1 MAPQRGLTLLEMLV
15 ALVIL
20 SSVMAIASS
29 AYSYYATGFNDR
41 GERFNEQFQLLRKRT
56 IWQDQLASA
65 FYYYVEVLPNNF
77 RPYFQ
82 GSAKEISWM
91 TTNSLLEPG
100 RVARSWLGLKQ
111 GMLTYC
117 EQPLSHKLVKQLNF
131 EVDEICSSYN
141 LPVEAAEN
149 LNIQYYSWPNLR
161 DWHLTQS
168 NEQPVPPQDQPQW
181 NKAHDASEKELL
193 PLWAKLELTTLE
205 GEVRNIWVRLENFD
219 VYRLQVF
226 SGSNNA

>member
-20 SSVMAIASS
+20 SSVMAIAST

-41 GERFNEQFQLLRKRT
+41 GERFNEQFNLLRARS

-82 GSAKEISWM
+82 GSAQDISWM

-100 RVARSWLGLKQ
+100 SVARSWLGLKE

-117 EQPLSHKLVKQLNF
+117 EQPLSQMLVKQLSY
-131 EVDEICSSYN
+131 EVDEICGAYS
-141 LPVEAAEN
+141 LPVEPAES
-149 LNIQYYSWPNLR
+149 LSIQYYSWPTLL
-161 DWHLTQS
+161 DWHMTQAD
-168 NEQPVPPQDQPQW
+168 EQPVAAQRQPKW
-181 NKAHDASEKELL
+181 NKTHDATEKEVL
-193 PLWAKLELTTLE
+193 PVWATIELTDLE
-205 GEVRNIWVRLENFD
+205 NTQRTIWVRMENFD

-226 SGSNNA
+226 SGSSSG